1 MPKPVKR
8 AWKCWWTWDPT
19 NLTHLYPFTKNPEWL
34 LGIFHTPNLTTL
46 SLRHTQVPFYL
57 PLLGWDTLGT
67 CSQSE
72 HQTRS
77 GKVLSI
83 LQILYFNTEVSL
95 YKLLTRHRE
104 LSGCGPKLKR
114 QLLAPLASE
123 EKSVKPFP
131 GVSHFLVGKVFPC
144 IRYGHI

>member
-1 MPKPVKR
+1 MDVRPHKRTFSLSPK
-8 AWKCWWTWDPT
+8 TQSDSESHDPR
-19 NLTHLYPFTKNPEWL
+19 
-34 LGIFHTPNLTTL
+34 
-46 SLRHTQVPFYL
+46 RHTQVPFYL
-57 PLLGWDTLGT
+57 SPRVGHFVDLFTVRAPDQVCEGLI
-67 CSQSE
+67 
-72 HQTRS
+72 HIA
-77 GKVLSI
+77 K
-83 LQILYFNTEVSL
+83 LYFNAEVSL

-131 GVSHFLVGKVFPC
+131 VVSHFLVGKVFPC

>member
-34 LGIFHTPNLTTL
+34 FGYISYSQAHHPLGYTGAFL
-46 SLRHTQVPFYL
+46 SLSPRVGPFGDFSTVRADQVWEGFIHI
-57 PLLGWDTLGT
+57 
-67 CSQSE
+67 E
-72 HQTRS
+72 
-77 GKVLSI
+77 K
-83 LQILYFNTEVSL
+83 LYFNTEVSL

-104 LSGCGPKLKR
+104 LSVCGPKLKR

-131 GVSHFLVGKVFPC
+131 VVSHFLVGKVFPC